1 MFQVGDRVVYPMH
14 GAGVIEAIE
23 EREVLGERHRYYI
36 LRLPVGDMQV
46 MIPTATA
53 EQSGLRPVIP
63 AEQVPAVLESLRDAP
78 PPLDSNW
85 NHRYR
90 EHADKLRS
98 GDILEVAAVVRNLSA
113 RLKSRGLSGG
123 ERRLL
128 DQARQILVSEL
139 ALASGIGRDAA
150 DALVERQLDA
160 AGAEPE
166 PASGGEPEP
175 AGAGE
180 PGPTGGGDLEAPGGG
195 EGGPAGAGA
204 SADSL

>member
-1 MFQVGDRVVYPMH
+1 MFEVGDRVVYPMH

-63 AEQVPAVLESLRDAP
+63 SEQVPAVLEALRDP
-78 PPLDSNW
+78 VPPLDSNW

-98 GDILEVAAVVRNLSA
+98 GDILEVAAVVRNLSS
-113 RLKSRGLSGG
+113 RLKARGLSGG

-139 ALASGIGRDAA
+139 ALASGIDRDDA
-150 DALVERQLDA
+150 DALVEEHLC
-160 AGAEPE
+160 AGDE
-166 PASGGEPEP
+166 
-175 AGAGE
+175 AGSPGVAGQ
-180 PGPTGGGDLEAPGGG
+180 
-195 EGGPAGAGA
+195 
-204 SADSL
+204 DSL

>member
-36 LRLPVGDMQV
+36 LRLPVGDMRL
-46 MIPTATA
+46 MIPTASA
-53 EQSGLRPVIP
+53 QQSGLRPVIP
-63 AEQVPAVLESLRDAP
+63 ADKVPAVLEALCEP
-78 PPLDSNW
+78 VPPLDSNW

-98 GDILEVAAVVRNLSA
+98 GDILEVAVVVRNLSA
-113 RLKSRGLSGG
+113 RQKARGLSGG

-139 ALASGIGRDAA
+139 ALAGGMGRDEA
-150 DALVERQLDA
+150 DALVERHLGA
-160 AGAEPE
+160 A
-166 PASGGEPEP
+166 EP
-175 AGAGE
+175 AG
-180 PGPTGGGDLEAPGGG
+180 
-195 EGGPAGAGA
+195 GA
-204 SADSL
+204 